1 MERTKKII
9 LISVLG
15 LMLITLTSVV
25 IVRQIRKKKRN
36 KINGSNNNNPVKN
49 SSPKTILI
57 VGDSQSAIKNAK
69 GGDIT
74 YSYPNI
80 LKEKFKGSGVTIDV
94 LALGGKT
101 TKWMLE
107 NLPSQ
112 LAKKKY
118 DRVIIYGG
126 GNDTSNASIPLDT
139 TISNIQKMVDLS
151 RENGADVFVNLGYK
165 VEGKF
170 GDINILPVGRPAN
183 LLKKKED
190 WIPYVQK
197 RKDLQKLIPEK
208 ITNATFIPVYDLES
222 KTTDGIHPTS
232 AGHKIVAEKI
242 YESIVKKY

>member
-1 MERTKKII
+1 MDKTKKII

-15 LMLITLTSVV
+15 IILVTLTSVV
-25 IVRQIRKKKRN
+25 IVRQVRKRRGRL
-36 KINGSNNNNPVKN
+36 NGGEDSVLVKN
-49 SSPKTILI
+49 SNPKTILI

-69 GGDIT
+69 GGNIT

-80 LKEKFKGSGVTIDV
+80 LKEKFKDSGVTIDV

-151 RENGADVFVNLGYK
+151 RENGADAFVNLGYK

>member
-1 MERTKKII
+1 MNDRTKKII

-15 LMLITLTSVV
+15 LILITLTSAV
-25 IVRQIRKKKRN
+25 IVRQVRKRRGKL
-36 KINGSNNNNPVKN
+36 NGGEDSVRIKNNNPK
-49 SSPKTILI
+49 KILI
-57 VGDSQSAIKNAK
+57 VGDSQSAIKNAQ
-69 GGDIT
+69 GRNIT
-74 YSYPNI
+74 YTYPNI
-80 LKEKFKGSGVTIDV
+80 LKEKFKDSGVTIDV

-151 RENGADVFVNLGYK
+151 RENGADAFVNLGYK

>member
-1 MERTKKII
+1 MNDRTKKII

-15 LMLITLTSVV
+15 IILVTLTSVV
-25 IVRQIRKKKRN
+25 IVRQVRKRRGRL
-36 KINGSNNNNPVKN
+36 NGGEDSVPVKN
-49 SSPKTILI
+49 SNPKTILI

-69 GGDIT
+69 GGNIT

-80 LKEKFKGSGVTIDV
+80 LKEKFKDSGVTIDV

-151 RENGADVFVNLGYK
+151 RENGADAFVNLGYK

>member
-1 MERTKKII
+1 MDKTKKII

-15 LMLITLTSVV
+15 IILVTLTSVV
-25 IVRQIRKKKRN
+25 IVRQVRKRRGRL
-36 KINGSNNNNPVKN
+36 NGGEDSVPVKN
-49 SSPKTILI
+49 SNPKTILI

-69 GGDIT
+69 GGNIT

-80 LKEKFKGSGVTIDV
+80 LKEKLKSSGVTIDV

-151 RENGADVFVNLGYK
+151 RENGADAFVNLGYK

>member
-1 MERTKKII
+1 MDKTKTII

-15 LMLITLTSVV
+15 IILVTLTSVV
-25 IVRQIRKKKRN
+25 IVRQVRKRRGRL
-36 KINGSNNNNPVKN
+36 NGGEDSVPVKN
-49 SSPKTILI
+49 SNPKTILI

-69 GGDIT
+69 GGNIT

-80 LKEKFKGSGVTIDV
+80 LKEKLKSSGVTIDV

-151 RENGADVFVNLGYK
+151 RENGADAFVNLGYK

>member
-1 MERTKKII
+1 MNPKTKKII
-9 LISVLG
+9 IISVVG
-15 LMLITLTSVV
+15 LLIIGVTTAFV
-25 IVRQIRKKKRN
+25 IRRRKN
-36 KINGSNNNNPVKN
+36 KLNGGGDNVAVKNNNPK
-49 SSPKTILI
+49 KILI
-57 VGDSQSAIKNAK
+57 VGDSQSAIKNAQGK
-69 GGDIT
+69 NIT
-74 YSYPNI
+74 YTYPNLLREK
-80 LKEKFKGSGVTIDV
+80 LKDKGVTIDV

-107 NLPSQ
+107 NLPAQ
-112 LAKKKY
+112 LKGNKY

-126 GNDTSNASIPLDT
+126 GNDTSNASIPLET
-139 TISNIQKMVDLS
+139 TIKNIQKMVDMS
-151 RENGADVFVNLGYK
+151 SDNGADVFVNLGYK
-165 VEGKF
+165 VEGNF
-170 GDINILPVGRPAN
+170 GNINIMPVGRPAN

>member
-1 MERTKKII
+1 MDKTKKII

-15 LMLITLTSVV
+15 IILVTLTSVV
-25 IVRQIRKKKRN
+25 IVRQVRKRRGRL
-36 KINGSNNNNPVKN
+36 NGGEDSVLVKN
-49 SSPKTILI
+49 SNPKKILI

-69 GGDIT
+69 GGNIT

-80 LKEKFKGSGVTIDV
+80 LKEKFKDSGVTIDI

-151 RENGADVFVNLGYK
+151 RENGADAFVNLGYK

-242 YESIVKKY
+242 YESILKKY

>member
-1 MERTKKII
+1 MDKTKKII

-15 LMLITLTSVV
+15 IILVTLTSVV
-25 IVRQIRKKKRN
+25 IVRQVRKRRGRL
-36 KINGSNNNNPVKN
+36 NGGEDSVPVKN
-49 SSPKTILI
+49 SNPKTILI
-57 VGDSQSAIKNAK
+57 VGDSQSAIKNAN
-69 GGDIT
+69 GGNIT

-80 LKEKFKGSGVTIDV
+80 LKEKLKSSGVTIDV

-151 RENGADVFVNLGYK
+151 RENGADAFVNLGYK

>member
-1 MERTKKII
+1 MDKTKKII

-15 LMLITLTSVV
+15 IILVTLTSVV
-25 IVRQIRKKKRN
+25 IVRQVRKRRGRL
-36 KINGSNNNNPVKN
+36 NGGKDNVLVKN
-49 SSPKTILI
+49 SNPKTILI

-69 GGDIT
+69 GGNIT

-80 LKEKFKGSGVTIDV
+80 LKEKLKGSGVTIDV

-208 ITNATFIPVYDLES
+208 ITNATFILVYDLES

>member
-1 MERTKKII
+1 MDKTKKII

-15 LMLITLTSVV
+15 IILVTLTSVV
-25 IVRQIRKKKRN
+25 IVRQVRKRRGRL
-36 KINGSNNNNPVKN
+36 NGGEDSVPVKN
-49 SSPKTILI
+49 SNPKTILI

-69 GGDIT
+69 GGNIT

-80 LKEKFKGSGVTIDV
+80 LKEKFKDSGVTIDV

-151 RENGADVFVNLGYK
+151 RENGADAFVNLGYK

>member
-1 MERTKKII
+1 MNPKTKKII
-9 LISVLG
+9 IISVVG
-15 LMLITLTSVV
+15 LLIVGVTTAFV
-25 IVRQIRKKKRN
+25 IRRRKN
-36 KINGSNNNNPVKN
+36 KLNGGGDNVAVKNNNPK
-49 SSPKTILI
+49 KILI
-57 VGDSQSAIKNAK
+57 VGDSQSAIKNAQGK
-69 GGDIT
+69 NIT
-74 YSYPNI
+74 YTYPNLLREK
-80 LKEKFKGSGVTIDV
+80 LKDKGVTIDV

-107 NLPSQ
+107 NLPAQ
-112 LAKKKY
+112 LKGNKY

-126 GNDTSNASIPLDT
+126 GNDTSNASIPLET
-139 TISNIQKMVDLS
+139 TIKNIQKMVDMS
-151 RENGADVFVNLGYK
+151 SDNGADVFVNLGYK
-165 VEGKF
+165 VEGNF
-170 GDINILPVGRPAN
+170 GNINIMPVGRPAN

-208 ITNATFIPVYDLES
+208 IINATFIPVYDLES